1 MGESSGI
8 APDGGRPQAP
18 VRVFIVE
25 AQDFVRQGL
34 RGLLE
39 AEGLDVIG
47 ECGTA
52 REANNRI
59 IEAGTDVA
67 VLTGILPDGT
77 GIEVCRDARSVDP
90 ALKCLILTSYA
101 DDEALQGIVLA
112 GAAGYVLRQLRNQQL
127 AEAIRHAASGNTL
140 LGPDV
145 LDGARIELIKAAGDP
160 RFDAPTHIETQVL
173 ALITQGQNNRQ
184 IGESLGLG
192 ERTVRDHISA
202 LLAKLGLG
210 GKARPRA
217 RT

>member
-1 MGESSGI
+1 MGESSEI
-8 APDGGRPQAP
+8 APDGSRPQAP

-25 AQDFVRQGL
+25 GQEFVRQCL

-39 AEGLDVIG
+39 AEGLNVIG

-52 REANNRI
+52 REASNRI
-59 IEAGTDVA
+59 IDAGTDVA
-67 VLTGILPDGT
+67 VLTGVLPDGT
-77 GIEVCRDARSVDP
+77 SIEVCRDARSVDP

-127 AEAIRHAASGNTL
+127 AEAIRHAASGNIL
-140 LGPDV
+140 IGPDA

-160 RFDAPTHIETQVL
+160 RFDALTHMETQVL
-173 ALITQGQNNRQ
+173 ALIAQGQNNRQ
-184 IGESLGLG
+184 ISESLGLG
-192 ERTVRDHISA
+192 QGTVRDHISA